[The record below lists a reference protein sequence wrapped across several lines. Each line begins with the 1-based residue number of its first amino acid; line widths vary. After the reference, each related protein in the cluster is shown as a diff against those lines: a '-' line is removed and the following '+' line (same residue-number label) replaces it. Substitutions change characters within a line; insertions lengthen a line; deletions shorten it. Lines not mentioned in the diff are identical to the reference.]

1 MSLDDLESAIAAANG
16 DLQDLD
22 AGLDREARTELAML
36 VAALDT
42 DDQEELLRRAVH
54 LLFQSTVD
62 SGKLD
67 FHLRSE
73 YGVTYDEYL
82 SGMTYEEMAGGGG
95 APGAGSGDDDTRRYQ
110 Y

>member
-1 MSLDDLESAIAAANG
+1 MSLDDLESAVG
-16 DLQDLD
+16 DADAQLQDVDALD
-22 AGLDREARTELAML
+22 SESRTELAML
-36 VAALDT
+36 VAALDP
-42 DDQEELLRRAVH
+42 DDPDELVRRAVH

-82 SGMTYEEMAGGGG
+82 SGMTYEEMTGGEQL
-95 APGAGSGDDDTRRYQ
+95 PSDGDARDRYTF
-110 Y
+110 